1 MKEFDVSEQ
10 PLPPAKSLKRGTM
23 DEQPDALERDRA
35 LDQIR
40 DALKGLEYGALS
52 IIVQDGVIVQI
63 ERTERRRLRKNR

>member
-1 MKEFDVSEQ
+1 
-10 PLPPAKSLKRGTM
+10 M
-23 DEQPDALERDRA
+23 DEQPDALEHDRA

>member
-1 MKEFDVSEQ
+1 MSEQ
-10 PLPPAKSLKRGTM
+10 PLPPAKSLKGGTM
-23 DEQPDALERDRA
+23 DERPDAHERDRA